1 MEPRDLAVLVRRVDS
16 LLDIRLVSALEKVTF
31 ELLTST
37 NHLDTDKNRPRV
49 GLEKQKVITAIREIG
64 EI

>member
-1 MEPRDLAVLVRRVDS
+1 MYCIEGYFYTYHPTDY
-16 LLDIRLVSALEKVTF
+16 
-31 ELLTST
+31 ST